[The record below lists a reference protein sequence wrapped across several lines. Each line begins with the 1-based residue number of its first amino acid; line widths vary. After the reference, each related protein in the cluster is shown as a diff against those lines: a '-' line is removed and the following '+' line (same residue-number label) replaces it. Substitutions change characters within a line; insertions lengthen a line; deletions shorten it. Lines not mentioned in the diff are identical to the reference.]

1 MGATHERL
9 KVHRRTIK
17 LDHKTTTVLALRPDA
32 SMRYSTS
39 QEGGAWQIHVD
50 ATSAQL
56 LGRLCWAM
64 AFQRHPHTVTVIDQ
78 TWATRH
84 EGESVPSLPLLITN
98 VDNGPFTS
106 AAALELASALPLQT
120 PSEGTVVLQTRGLDL
135 ALEDPVAFAARD
147 EQSGVSGPD
156 LGCDEVGGLLA
167 VQTSAAALRS
177 LGVAL
182 SSTRNLSEG
191 FVRVDN
197 LAEGAQRPE
206 R

>member
-1 MGATHERL
+1 MSGAHERL

-32 SMRYSTS
+32 SMHYSTS
-39 QEGGAWQIHVD
+39 HEGGAWQIHVD

-78 TWATRH
+78 AWAAPLD
-84 EGESVPSLPLLITN
+84 GESVPSLPLLIAN

-106 AAALELASALPLQT
+106 QAGQELASALPLHT

-147 EQSGVSGPD
+147 EQSGGSGPD
-156 LGCDEVGGLLA
+156 RGAMSWRDWWP
-167 VQTSAAALRS
+167 SWLR
-177 LGVAL
+177 
-182 SSTRNLSEG
+182 
-191 FVRVDN
+191 
-197 LAEGAQRPE
+197 PPP
-206 R
+206 